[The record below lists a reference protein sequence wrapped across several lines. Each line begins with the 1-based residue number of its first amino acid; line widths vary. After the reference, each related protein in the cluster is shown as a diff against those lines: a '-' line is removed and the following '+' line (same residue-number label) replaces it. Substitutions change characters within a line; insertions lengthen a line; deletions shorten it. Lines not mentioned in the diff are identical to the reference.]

1 MELLT
6 AKLAF
11 RTEVWLLDLS
21 LYCLLGASP
30 GDAGKPTG
38 EAPGKPT
45 GEGGNTL
52 ELMNERIEMRI
63 CRYIVYTLYKYI
75 VYIYMISYI
84 DEFETVVLCQ
94 QTMRSMLEVPDNH
107 RSCKDEGLTEQDIAM
122 RWAGTGDMQV
132 TGECDGS
139 KFWTPN
145 PQPRGYDES

>member
-1 MELLT
+1 MASLE
-6 AKLAF
+6 AAF

-38 EAPGKPT
+38 EASGKPT

-75 VYIYMISYI
+75 VYTYI
-84 DEFETVVLCQ
+84 
-94 QTMRSMLEVPDNH
+94 
-107 RSCKDEGLTEQDIAM
+107 
-122 RWAGTGDMQV
+122 
-132 TGECDGS
+132 
-139 KFWTPN
+139 
-145 PQPRGYDES
+145 

>member
-1 MELLT
+1 
-6 AKLAF
+6 
-11 RTEVWLLDLS
+11 
-21 LYCLLGASP
+21 
-30 GDAGKPTG
+30 
-38 EAPGKPT
+38 
-45 GEGGNTL
+45 
-52 ELMNERIEMRI
+52 
-63 CRYIVYTLYKYI
+63 
-75 VYIYMISYI
+75 MISYI